1 MRALVR
7 PPSLAF
13 VDALGQVEGHAP
25 IDLQLALRQHADYA
39 EALGR
44 VGCELVALPSDDDL
58 PDACFVED
66 TAIVLGECAL
76 ITRPGAPSRRPEVL
90 AVAAALA
97 SHGLTLTMM
106 EAPATLDGGDCLRLG
121 TTIYVGRSARTN
133 DLGVSFLRQ
142 MLSGHGIT
150 VVSVPLPPEVLHLKC
165 VCARLDDDRVLV
177 AEGALPEDTFG
188 ETALVRIPADEAYA
202 ANVLAVGGAVL
213 CADGFP
219 RTQETLESAGFR
231 TIPLLTTEARK
242 ADGALT
248 CMSILL

>member
-1 MRALVR
+1 VLALVR
-7 PPSLAF
+7 SIPDSYAQALAA
-13 VDALGQVEGHAP
+13 VPADPP
-25 IDLQLALRQHADYA
+25 IDVEDARAQHAAYVAALAGLGIEVITLDA
-39 EALGR
+39 DEAH
-44 VGCELVALPSDDDL
+44 
-58 PDACFVED
+58 PDCVFVED
-66 TAIVLGECAL
+66 TAVVAGDVAV
-76 ITRPGAPSRRPEVL
+76 ITRPGAPSRQGEVA

-97 SHGLTLTMM
+97 GRLELHRMP
-106 EAPATLDGGDCLRLG
+106 APATLDGGDCLRLG